1 MSAAMYLAHFI
12 VLLEMNFCGVEVGGG
27 GAVISISDGHISLTS
42 SNLFPNLAI
51 FSFEVLSYV
60 SLILKA
66 DPRGR
71 NTSELFIC

>member
-12 VLLEMNFCGVEVGGG
+12 VLLEIHFCGVEVGGG

-42 SNLFPNLAI
+42 SNLFPNLPI
-51 FSFEVLSYV
+51 FSFEVLFYV

-71 NTSELFIC
+71 YTSELFIC